1 MKLYE
6 TTIELEKLWNEA
18 SAIIEYG
25 SDQVADEAILR
36 DIESKMKLVESEQKS
51 LGLHI
56 ATMIK
61 NQRAETK
68 ALEEE
73 LDKLRVERSVK
84 KEEWLISYLQTFISA
99 GTKLS
104 DPRATI
110 SWRKSKSVEVLI
122 DVEDLP
128 LRYQKIKI
136 TRNPDK
142 IFIKE
147 VLEVGDPQN
156 ELEGKA
162 KLVEKENIQIK

>member
-25 SDQVADEAILR
+25 SDQVADEATLR
-36 DIESKMKLVESEQKS
+36 DIESKMKLVESEQWS

-73 LDKLRVERSVK
+73 LDKLKARVERSTK
-84 KEEWLISYLQTFISA
+84 K
-99 GTKLS
+99 
-104 DPRATI
+104 
-110 SWRKSKSVEVLI
+110 
-122 DVEDLP
+122 
-128 LRYQKIKI
+128 
-136 TRNPDK
+136 
-142 IFIKE
+142 
-147 VLEVGDPQN
+147 
-156 ELEGKA
+156 
-162 KLVEKENIQIK
+162 